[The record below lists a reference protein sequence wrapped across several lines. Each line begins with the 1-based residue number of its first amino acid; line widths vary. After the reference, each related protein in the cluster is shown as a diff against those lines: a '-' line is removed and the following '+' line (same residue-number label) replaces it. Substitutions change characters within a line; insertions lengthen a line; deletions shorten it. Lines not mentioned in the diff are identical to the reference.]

1 MENMTWIEE
10 MTDSALNE
18 VYDEFEDG
26 MMLVQVLAQFE
37 EGN

>member
-26 MMLVQVLAQFE
+26 MMLVQALAQFE